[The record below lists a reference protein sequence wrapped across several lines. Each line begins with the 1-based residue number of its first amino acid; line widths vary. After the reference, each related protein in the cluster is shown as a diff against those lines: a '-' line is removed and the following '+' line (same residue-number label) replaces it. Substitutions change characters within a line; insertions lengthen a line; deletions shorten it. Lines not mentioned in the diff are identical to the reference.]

1 MANSNKEIYGL
12 IGYPLTHSFSKVFFN
27 QKFTAENIAAEYINF
42 EIPHIDLVREVISEN
57 PNLQGFNI
65 TIPYKEL
72 IFPYLDSIDDDAAA
86 IGAVNVVKL
95 ERDKKGEIT
104 LKGYNSDVIGFCD
117 SIKPL
122 LQPHHKKALILGTGG
137 AAKAVKHG
145 LHKLGIESIYVSRT
159 VSEDTITYHD
169 ITAELLNDYHVII
182 NTTPLGMYPKV
193 NSAPELP
200 YNLLNSNHLCYD
212 LIYNPDE
219 TKFMRESRENGAQVK
234 NGLEMLL
241 LQAFAAWEMWQ
252 K

>member
-1 MANSNKEIYGL
+1 MANSRKKVYGL

-27 QKFTAENIAAEYINF
+27 QKFTAESIDAEYINF
-42 EIPHIDLVREVISEN
+42 EIPSIELVKEVISEN
-57 PNLQGFNI
+57 KNLQGFNI
-65 TIPYKEL
+65 TIPYKEQ

-95 ERDKKGEIT
+95 HKDSNGNIT

-117 SIKPL
+117 SIRPL
-122 LQPHHKKALILGTGG
+122 LEPHHKKALILGTGG

-145 LHKLGIESIYVSRT
+145 LHKLGVESVYVSRNA
-159 VSEDTITYHD
+159 SDEIITYDD
-169 ITAELLNDYHVII
+169 INSDILNEYHVIV

-200 YNLLNSNHLCYD
+200 YNLLNETHLCYD

-219 TKFMRESRENGAQVK
+219 TKFMREARENGAKVK

-241 LQAFAAWEMWQ
+241 LQAFVSWEIWQ

>member
-1 MANSNKEIYGL
+1 MANSNKKIYGL

-27 QKFTAENIAAEYINF
+27 QKFEAENINAEYINF
-42 EIPHIDLVREVISEN
+42 EIPNIELVREVITDN
-57 PNLQGFNI
+57 PKLVGFNI
-65 TIPYKEL
+65 TIPYKEQ

-86 IGAVNVVKL
+86 IGAVNVVKV
-95 ERDKKGEIT
+95 ERDSNGATT

-117 SIKPL
+117 SIRPL
-122 LQPHHKKALILGTGG
+122 LKSHHQRALILGTGG

-145 LHKLGIESIYVSRT
+145 LQKLGIESIYVSRT
-159 VSEDTITYHD
+159 ASEGVITYAD
-169 ITAELLNDYHVII
+169 INAEVLEEYHVIV

-200 YNLLNSNHLCYD
+200 YTLLTPKHLCYD

-219 TKFMRESRENGAQVK
+219 TKFMRESRESGAEVK

-241 LQAFAAWEMWQ
+241 LQAFAGWDIWQ
-252 K
+252 Q